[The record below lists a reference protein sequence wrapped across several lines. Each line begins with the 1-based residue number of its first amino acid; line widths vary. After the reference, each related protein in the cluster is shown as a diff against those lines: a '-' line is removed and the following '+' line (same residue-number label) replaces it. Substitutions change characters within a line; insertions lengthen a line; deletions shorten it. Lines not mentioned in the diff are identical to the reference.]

1 MKAYLNVYWDR
12 LESGE
17 CSAFLQFETPDGE
30 RLKGILIE
38 DVIPLECRGQAHEPA
53 EAIEFVKL
61 ISYWLTPAAFI
72 REQMRRAKGRPE
84 ANPHETTLPPVDL
97 AHFGMVVAGGEP
109 DRARVRNIVSLIA
122 RFWHENPELGLFD
135 RLFDNTGDL
144 ALIEKRLVAFYRY
157 RDLPRDDDRL
167 KLGQLLL
174 PPECRDGSRILED
187 GQFETA
193 LRWLKRGG
201 ASGPTRQDNLT
212 WNLNLRELGLVDVAS
227 GRLNE
232 AAAGAASDFI
242 WEHRDEVPEFQK
254 LKTHL
259 ARFQTAP
266 VRSGAALHR
275 KAEKNAAAAKLS
287 RTRKQNKI
295 KRKRGRRK

>member
-12 LESGE
+12 LESFEYG
-17 CSAFLQFETPDGE
+17 AFLQFETPDGE
-30 RLKGILIE
+30 KLEGILIE
-38 DVIPLECRGQAHEPA
+38 DVIPLECRDQAHDPV

-61 ISYWLTPAAFI
+61 ISYWLVPAAFI
-72 REQMRRAKGRPE
+72 RKQMRRAKGRSE
-84 ANPHETTLPPVDL
+84 ADPHEATLPPVDL
-97 AHFGMVVAGGEP
+97 AHFGMVVADGEP
-109 DRARVRNIVSLIA
+109 DRTRVRAIVSLIA
-122 RFWHENPELGLFD
+122 RFWHEKPELGLFE
-135 RLFDNTGDL
+135 RLFDSTDDL

-157 RDLPRDDDRL
+157 RDLPRDNDRL

-174 PPECRDGSRILED
+174 PPECRDGSKILED

-232 AAAGAASDFI
+232 TAAQTASDFI
-242 WEHRDEVPEFQK
+242 WEHRDDTPDFQR
-254 LKTHL
+254 LKIHL

-266 VRSGAALHR
+266 IRSGAALHR